1 MPTTM
6 KLIAQQTLSSNAA
19 TVTLGSGGTI
29 PQTYDDLLVLVSGRS
44 TISALATDL
53 FMGIN
58 GSTANFTTRFVYGN
72 GSSAL
77 SSAQSQRYVGTL
89 VGSTATASTF
99 ASNEIYIPNYRGSTN
114 KSISATAVS
123 ENNGTTAYI
132 LAFATLW
139 SNTAAITSL
148 EFASNSGDLASGSS
162 FFLYGITK
170 A

>member
-1 MPTTM
+1 MPTTC
-6 KLIAQQTLSSNAA
+6 KLIAKN
-19 TVTLGSGGTI
+19 VLGSDSASTSFTSI
-29 PQTYDDLLVLVSGRS
+29 PATYDDLIVIVSGRS

-58 GSTANFTTRFVYGN
+58 GSTSNFTTRFLYGT
-72 GSSAL
+72 GASAL
-77 SSAQSQRYVGTL
+77 SSAQSQRYAGTL
-89 VGSTATASTF
+89 VGATATSNTF

-148 EFASNSGDLASGSS
+148 EFASNSGNIATGSS